1 MAPEYGDFTYAAYQ
15 EQSEFEMQYCHF
27 RDEFDSV
34 GRLSNKRSNLRYF
47 DFHGQDGTVGILF
60 EALLDHPT
68 QYMSFSQRKFIGFR
82 QRYEF
87 DQKRILLASQRRI
100 TLLGYHPQSEKPFE
114 ILNCP
119 IPGLQC
125 NNGDEDS
132 ISACLDDIE
141 DEDVPRRVQQQRE

>member
-68 QYMSFSQRKFIGFR
+68 
-82 QRYEF
+82 
-87 DQKRILLASQRRI
+87 
-100 TLLGYHPQSEKPFE
+100 
-114 ILNCP
+114 
-119 IPGLQC
+119 
-125 NNGDEDS
+125 
-132 ISACLDDIE
+132 
-141 DEDVPRRVQQQRE
+141 